1 LIKAHKRQRPE
12 RGQTLILIMAALPLF
27 FALMAFVVDGG
38 NVLVHKRNL
47 QNAAD
52 AAALAVAQ
60 NIDHAS
66 APPTCGTYGGQSGN
80 AACNALASEY
90 SSRNG
95 VAASIHRCND
105 ADPTHPTDTNCWA
118 YPYVDTHNVSH
129 ADEVEVRLH
138 QPVTT
143 FFVGAADALLHGGVA
158 TTFTVSA
165 RAVAQT
171 DQVLGVTTIPGQT
184 FTGSTTVVAGGTH
197 TFTDMVT
204 LNEGSG
210 VAFAMSRVCNS
221 ISYTGA
227 ASGTWDQAV
236 AAGFPGSASALGVF
250 ATNGGVFFSGNAP
263 KKMKQLAFDQGR
275 CMNAPN
281 HDPDS
286 PPSGTNQCTAKA
298 WGTPPGT
305 GTDSNNLCVQ
315 TLVNIGSQPIS
326 WPVKPPTLPTPLPAG
341 TAFNPSTDYPSK
353 CADISSAPTVGNNWA
368 NTHPPGIY
376 CVSGSGTNLQFS
388 SNGIDLTNGDG
399 YTFFALNGA
408 TISTSGNGL
417 AVKFYWPTANCNDV
431 RPTITRYPTYVC
443 FGRTISNYDPEMLFY
458 SSSPSS
464 GGNCAICLQGQSG
477 NLTGDIFATKPDA
490 FPPIPT
496 LTQTGG
502 IVKVAGGAL
511 SAGQGFIE
519 CWNLQISGNTGNY
532 QGTGAGLVLPGGT
545 HTTTDPSTTIINP
558 GSTGAATTV
567 ATTLGT
573 TLDLSQ

>member
-12 RGQTLILIMAALPLF
+12 RGQTLILIMVALPLF
-27 FALMAFVVDGG
+27 FALMALVVDGG
-38 NVLVHKRNL
+38 NVLVHKRNI

-52 AAALAVAQ
+52 AAALAIAQ
-60 NIDHAS
+60 SVDLPSATCNSACTNQGQIYAQKNGIDVSALNPGWHGPCANAS
-66 APPTCGTYGGQSGN
+66 
-80 AACNALASEY
+80 
-90 SSRNG
+90 
-95 VAASIHRCND
+95 
-105 ADPTHPTDTNCWA
+105 DTNCWT
-118 YPYVDTHNVSH
+118 YPYNGQNDQ
-129 ADEVEVRLH
+129 VEVRLRA
-138 QPVTT
+138 PVAT
-143 FFVGAADALLHGGVA
+143 FFVGVVDALLNGGVS
-158 TTFTVSA
+158 TTVNVSA

-184 FTGSTTVVAGGTH
+184 FTGSTTTIPGDTH
-197 TFTDMVT
+197 TITDMVT

-227 ASGTWDQAV
+227 GSGTWDDAI

-250 ATNGGVFFSGNAP
+250 ATNGGVFFNGTKP
-263 KKMKQLAFDQGR
+263 KKMKQLAFDQAR

-286 PPSGTNQCTAKA
+286 PPSGTNQCTARA

-305 GTDSNNLCVQ
+305 GTDSDNLCVQ
-315 TLVNIGSQPIS
+315 TLVNIGAQPIG
-326 WPVKPPTLPTPLPAG
+326 WPVRPPTLPTPLPAG

-353 CADISSAPTVGNNWA
+353 CADISSAPNVGNNWA
-368 NTHPPGIY
+368 TTHPPGIY
-376 CVSGSGTNLQFS
+376 CVSGNGTNLQFN
-388 SNGIDLTNGDG
+388 SNGIDLTSGDG

-408 TISTSGNGL
+408 TISTSGNTL
-417 AVKFYWPTANCNDV
+417 ALKFYWPTANCNDV
-431 RPTITRYPTYVC
+431 RPTVTRYPTYVC
-443 FGRTISNYDPEMLFY
+443 FGRTISNYDPETLFY
-458 SSSPSS
+458 SSFAS
-464 GGNCAICLQGQSG
+464 GNGNCAICLQGQNG

-502 IVKVAGGAL
+502 IVKVSGGAL

-545 HTTTDPSTTIINP
+545 HTTTDPSTTVIVP
-558 GSTGAATTV
+558 GSTGAATTQ

>member
-1 LIKAHKRQRPE
+1 LFKFHKRGRRE
-12 RGQTLILIMAALPLF
+12 GGQTLILVVVALPLF
-27 FALMAFVVDGG
+27 VALMALVVDGG
-38 NVLVHKRNL
+38 NILVHKRNI
-47 QNAAD
+47 QVAAD
-52 AAALAVAQ
+52 AAALAIAQ
-60 NIDHAS
+60 NIDLAS
-66 APPTCGTYGGQSGN
+66 SPHTCGTYNGQTGN
-80 AACNALASEY
+80 PACNTLAAEY
-90 SSRNG
+90 SSKNG
-95 VAASIHRCND
+95 VNASIHKCND

-118 YPYVDTHNVSH
+118 YPYVDTHNVTH
-129 ADEVEVRLH
+129 DDEVEVRL
-138 QPVTT
+138 QTPVTT
-143 FFVGAADALLHGGVA
+143 FFVGAADALLNGGVGA
-158 TTFTVSA
+158 TFKVSA

-171 DQVLGVTTIPGQT
+171 NQVIGVTTIPGQT
-184 FTGSTTVVAGGTH
+184 FTGSTTVLPGGTH
-197 TFTDMVT
+197 TITDMVT

-210 VAFAMSRVCNS
+210 VAFAMSRVCDS

-227 ASGTWDQAV
+227 ASGTWDQAI

-250 ATNGGVFFSGNAP
+250 VTNGGVNFQGNAP
-263 KKMKQLAFDQGR
+263 KKMKQLAFDQAR

-286 PPSGTNQCTAKA
+286 PPSGTNQCTARA

-315 TLVNIGSQPIS
+315 NLVNIGSQPIGF
-326 WPVKPPTLPTPLPAG
+326 PVKPPTPPTPLPANA
-341 TAFNPSTDYPSK
+341 TFNPATDYPSR
-353 CADISSAPTVGNNWA
+353 CANPGGSIGQNWA
-368 NTHPPGIY
+368 ATHPPGIY
-376 CVSGSGTNLQFS
+376 CVSGAGTNLQFS
-388 SNGIDLTNGDG
+388 SNGVDLTSGDG

-443 FGRTISNYDPEMLFY
+443 FGRTISNYDPETLFY
-458 SSSPSS
+458 SDFPST
-464 GGNCAICLQGQSG
+464 GGSCAICLQGQSG
-477 NLTGDIFATKPDA
+477 NLTGDIFAIKPDV
-490 FPPIPT
+490 FPPTPT

-502 IVKVAGGAL
+502 LVKVAGGAL

-545 HTTTDPSTTIINP
+545 HTTTDASTTIIVP

-567 ATTLGT
+567 GTTLGT